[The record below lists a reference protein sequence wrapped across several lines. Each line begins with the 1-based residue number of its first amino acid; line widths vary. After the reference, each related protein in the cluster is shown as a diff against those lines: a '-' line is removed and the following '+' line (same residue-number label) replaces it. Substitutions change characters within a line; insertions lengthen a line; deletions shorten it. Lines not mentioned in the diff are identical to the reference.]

1 MSELPSMAS
10 KLLTEDMKTANIS
23 ISFFF
28 LFLVLFSTGQ
38 KITILHTND
47 LHSKLTGTGP
57 EFEYSPLI
65 VNNDKTVGG
74 FARLATIFK
83 QEKEKFPEG
92 TLILD
97 AGDFLMGS
105 LFQTAEEETGFQA
118 SLMQKMGYDFITLGN
133 HEFDFGPQTLAKII
147 KTAGNNGEIPQI
159 VATNL
164 VFSKKSAEDDE
175 LHQMFSDGVIQ
186 SFSVINKNGL
196 KIGIFGLMGTDAES
210 VAPSSKPVTFSNPAK
225 KARKVARYLKDK
237 EIADIVI
244 LLSHCGIGYDKK
256 NNRYYGEDIELAK
269 KAPEIDII
277 IGGHTHTRTS
287 EFIKTG
293 NTYIVQTGSYGAE
306 VGKISMNFKNGKITD
321 FRFELLPVNDQVKG
335 DLEVHRQIEDLIK
348 HIDRKYLWDVG
359 LTYNQIVGKT
369 GFDLTLDYSDL
380 KNSNL
385 GGFIADATNFYLNST
400 GNSADFCLVA
410 SGTIRENLVAGE
422 SGIISVPDVFRIMSL
437 GKGTNNVPGYPIT
450 RIYITGHETK
460 QLVEALVMSRNKGGD
475 GFIYFSGIKI
485 WIDSEKGLMRKVQK
499 IEINEKEISFSK
511 KDKTLYSVA
520 ANIYLVSF
528 MHRIKKLSYGL
539 LKVVPKD
546 ENGKPVANFN
556 HHLVD
561 INAEKE
567 GVQEAKEW
575 VAMIEY
581 IKSFE
586 KNKEG
591 VPVIPD
597 IYKHVDDSIIDIA
610 K

>member
-1 MSELPSMAS
+1 MA
-10 KLLTEDMKTANIS
+10 K
-23 ISFFF
+23 
-28 LFLVLFSTGQ
+28 FSVGQ

-83 QEKEKFPEG
+83 QLEQKSPES

-105 LFQTAEEETGFQA
+105 LFHAAEEETGFQTN
-118 SLMQKMGYDFITLGN
+118 LMQKMGYDFITLGN
-133 HEFDFGPQTLAKII
+133 HEFDFGTETLAKII
-147 KTAGNNGEIPQI
+147 QTADKNGGIPQI
-159 VATNL
+159 VASNL
-164 VFSKKSAEDDE
+164 KFSKKSVEDDE
-175 LHQMFSDGVIQ
+175 LQLLFSDGVIQ

-196 KIGIFGLMGTDAES
+196 KFGIFGLMGTDAES
-210 VAPSSKPVTFSNPAK
+210 VAPASKPVKFSNPAK
-225 KARKVARYLKDK
+225 KARKIARYLKDK
-237 EIADIVI
+237 ENADIVI
-244 LLSHCGIGYDKK
+244 LLSHCGIGYDSRNK
-256 NNRYYGEDIELAK
+256 RYFGEDIELAK
-269 KAPEIDII
+269 KVPEIDII
-277 IGGHTHTRTS
+277 IGAHTHTRTS

-306 VGKISMNFKNGKITD
+306 VGKIDFNFNNGKITD
-321 FRFELLPVNDQVKG
+321 FRFKLLPVNDQVEG
-335 DLEVHRQIEDLIK
+335 DAEVHGQIEDLIK
-348 HIDRKYLWDVG
+348 HIDLKYLSDAG

-369 GFDLTLDYSDL
+369 SFDLTMDYSNL

-385 GGFIADATNFYLNST
+385 GTFVADASYNYLNTT
-400 GNSADFCLVA
+400 GNSADIFLVA

-437 GKGTNNVPGYPIT
+437 GEGTDNVPGYPLVKVFL
-450 RIYITGHETK
+450 TGHEIK
-460 QLVEALVMSRNKGGD
+460 QLIEALVMSRNKGGD

-499 IEINEKEISFSK
+499 AEINGKEISFSK

-528 MHRIKKLSYGL
+528 MDRIKKLSYGL

-546 ENGKPVANFN
+546 ENGKPVTNFYN
-556 HHLVD
+556 HLVD
-561 INAEKE
+561 INAVKE

-575 VAMIEY
+575 ISMIEF

-586 KNKEG
+586 KDNEG
-591 VPVIPD
+591 VPVIPAT
-597 IYKHVDDSIIDIA
+597 YKNCEDSVIDLA
-610 K
+610 R

>member
-1 MSELPSMAS
+1 MA
-10 KLLTEDMKTANIS
+10 K
-23 ISFFF
+23 
-28 LFLVLFSTGQ
+28 FSVGQ

-83 QEKEKFPEG
+83 QLEQKSPES

-105 LFQTAEEETGFQA
+105 LFHAAEEETGFQTN
-118 SLMQKMGYDFITLGN
+118 LMQKMGYDFITLGN
-133 HEFDFGPQTLAKII
+133 HEFDFGTETLAKII
-147 KTAGNNGEIPQI
+147 QTADKNGGIPQI
-159 VATNL
+159 VASNL
-164 VFSKKSAEDDE
+164 KFSKKSVEDDE
-175 LHQMFSDGVIQ
+175 LQLLFSDGVIQ

-196 KIGIFGLMGTDAES
+196 KFGIFGLMGTDAES
-210 VAPSSKPVTFSNPAK
+210 VAPASKPVKFSNPAK
-225 KARKVARYLKDK
+225 KARKIARYLKDK
-237 EIADIVI
+237 ENVDIVI
-244 LLSHCGIGYDKK
+244 LLSHCGIGYDSRNK
-256 NNRYYGEDIELAK
+256 RYFGEDIELAK
-269 KAPEIDII
+269 KVPEIDII
-277 IGGHTHTRTS
+277 IGAHTHTRTS

-306 VGKISMNFKNGKITD
+306 VGKIDFNFNNGKITD
-321 FRFELLPVNDQVKG
+321 FRFKLLPVNDQVEG
-335 DLEVHRQIEDLIK
+335 DAEVHGQIEDLIK
-348 HIDRKYLWDVG
+348 HIDLKYLSDAG

-369 GFDLTLDYSDL
+369 SFDLTMDYSNL

-385 GGFIADATNFYLNST
+385 GGFIADASYIYLTST

-437 GKGTNNVPGYPIT
+437 GEGTDNVPGYPLVKVFL
-450 RIYITGHETK
+450 TGHEIK
-460 QLVEALVMSRNKGGD
+460 QLIEALVMSRNKGGD

-485 WIDSEKGLMRKVQK
+485 WIDSEKGLMKKVQK
-499 IEINEKEISFSK
+499 AEINGKEISFSK

-528 MHRIKKLSYGL
+528 MDRIKKLSYGL

-546 ENGKPVANFN
+546 ENGKPVTNFYN
-556 HHLVD
+556 HLVD
-561 INAEKE
+561 INAVKE

-575 VAMIEY
+575 ISMIEF

-586 KNKEG
+586 KDNEG
-591 VPVIPD
+591 VPVIPAT
-597 IYKHVDDSIIDIA
+597 YKNCEDSVIDLA
-610 K
+610 R

>member
-1 MSELPSMAS
+1 MA
-10 KLLTEDMKTANIS
+10 K
-23 ISFFF
+23 
-28 LFLVLFSTGQ
+28 FSVGQ

-83 QEKEKFPEG
+83 QLEQKSPES

-105 LFQTAEEETGFQA
+105 LFHAAEEETGFQTN
-118 SLMQKMGYDFITLGN
+118 LMQKMGYDFITLGN
-133 HEFDFGPQTLAKII
+133 HEFDFGTETLAKII
-147 KTAGNNGEIPQI
+147 QTADKNGGIPQI
-159 VATNL
+159 VASNL
-164 VFSKKSAEDDE
+164 KFSKKSVEDDE
-175 LHQMFSDGVIQ
+175 LQLLFSDGVIQ

-196 KIGIFGLMGTDAES
+196 KFGIFGLMGTDAES
-210 VAPSSKPVTFSNPAK
+210 VAPASKPVKFSNPAK
-225 KARKVARYLKDK
+225 KARKIARYLKDK
-237 EIADIVI
+237 ENADIVI
-244 LLSHCGIGYDKK
+244 LLSHCGIGYDSRNK
-256 NNRYYGEDIELAK
+256 RYFGEDIELAK
-269 KAPEIDII
+269 KVPEIDII
-277 IGGHTHTRTS
+277 IGAHTHTRTS

-306 VGKISMNFKNGKITD
+306 VGKIDFNFNNGKITD
-321 FRFELLPVNDQVKG
+321 FRFKLLPVNDQVEG
-335 DLEVHRQIEDLIK
+335 DAEVHGQIEDLIK
-348 HIDRKYLWDVG
+348 HIDLKYLSDAG

-369 GFDLTLDYSDL
+369 SFDLNMDYSNL

-385 GGFIADATNFYLNST
+385 GTFVADASYNYLNTT
-400 GNSADFCLVA
+400 GNSADIFLVA

-437 GKGTNNVPGYPIT
+437 GKGADNVPGYPLT
-450 RIYITGHETK
+450 KVFLTGHEIK
-460 QLVEALVMSRNKGGD
+460 QLIEALVMSRNKGGD

-499 IEINEKEISFSK
+499 AEINGKEISFSK

-528 MHRIKKLSYGL
+528 MDRIKKLSYGL

-546 ENGKPVANFN
+546 ENGKPVTNFYN
-556 HHLVD
+556 HLVD
-561 INAEKE
+561 INAVKE

-575 VAMIEY
+575 ISMIEF

-586 KNKEG
+586 KDNEG
-591 VPVIPD
+591 VPVIPAT
-597 IYKHVDDSIIDIA
+597 YKNCEDSVIDLA
-610 K
+610 R